1 MTGASGQ
8 YIGKRQFHTQLV
20 GMSRAPSSNRM
31 IPKILTTAVLC
42 LDPRSKEG
50 IQGEKVL
57 AFE

>member
-1 MTGASGQ
+1 MTGVPGQ

-20 GMSRAPSSNRM
+20 GMSRPPSSNRM
-31 IPKILTTAVLC
+31 IPKILTTAVIC